1 MAQFLR
7 PTSDIY
13 NSGWTYST
21 GSTAYVLLD
30 ETTPSDS
37 DYMAGTTTN
46 KTLTLGLSGTSQP
59 YASGDGTLRVRAKR
73 TTTSPNLTIYLLNS
87 SGGAVGDSLSITAG
101 SSFATSTFTI
111 SATNLPNVARISLC
125 GKNVQVSWVELETP
139 DVAPITCGLEM
150 GMMF

>member
-7 PTSDIY
+7 PTSDIF
-13 NSGWTYST
+13 NNGWTYST

-30 ETTPSDS
+30 EATASDS
-37 DYMAGTTTN
+37 DYVAGTTTN
-46 KTLTLGLSGTSQP
+46 KSLTMGLSGTSQP

-73 TTTSPNLTIYLLNS
+73 TTTSPTLSIQLFDS
-87 SGGAVGDSLSITAG
+87 SGDAVGDSLSITAG

-111 SATNLPNVARISLC
+111 SATNLPNVARIRLY

-139 DVAPITCGLEM
+139 DVAPITSGLEM

>member
-7 PTSDIY
+7 PTSDIS
-13 NSGWTYST
+13 NDGWTYST

-30 ETTPSDS
+30 EATASDS
-37 DYMAGTTTN
+37 DYVVAVTSTSSLVM
-46 KTLTLGLSGTSQP
+46 GLSGTSQP

-73 TTTSPNLTIYLLNS
+73 TTTSPTLILQLFDS
-87 SGGAVGDSLSITAG
+87 SYDYVGDSLSITAG

-111 SATNLPNVARISLC
+111 SATDLPNVAMIELY

-139 DVAPITCGLEM
+139 DVAPITSGLEM

>member
-7 PTSDIY
+7 PTSDVY
-13 NSGWTYST
+13 NEGWTYST

-30 ETTPSDS
+30 EATASDS
-37 DYMAGTTTN
+37 DYVAAGTTTY
-46 KTLTLGLSGTSQP
+46 KYLIMGLSGTSQP

-73 TTTSPNLTIYLLNS
+73 TTTSPTLIIQLFD
-87 SGGAVGDSLSITAG
+87 SGGLVGDALSITAG

-111 SATNLPNVARISLC
+111 SATDLPGVEWIQLE

-139 DVAPITCGLEM
+139 DVAPITSGLEM

>member
-1 MAQFLR
+1 MSQFLR
-7 PTSDIY
+7 PTSDVS
-13 NSGWTYST
+13 NNGWTYST
-21 GSTAYVLLD
+21 GTTAYVLLD
-30 ETTPSDS
+30 ETTASDS

-46 KTLTLGLSGTSQP
+46 KSLMLGLSGTSQP

-73 TTTSPNLTIYLLNS
+73 TTTSPTLAVQLFNA
-87 SGGAVGDSLSITAG
+87 SGGAVGSSLGITAG
-101 SSFATSTFTI
+101 TSFATSTFTI
-111 SATNLPNVARISLC
+111 AAADLPNVARIQLY